1 MQQFSLDAYLILFS
15 IGYILNISSSGLVGG
30 VYNPPSK
37 NPHQNYMLPLPKDTR
52 LWNLPGKRKRRTDGP
67 RFPRTSSTGHAAP
80 WYRIPYRAIRHY
92 TPLYEG
98 FNRRSPHRGERK
110 SRAMRLRNGLGEG
123 LSKDTIL
130 VLRGPIGRRE
140 SVQSII
146 TGRGLPCVYRHK
158 LFVGRGVSPSAG
170 VCRPRS

>member
-67 RFPRTSSTGHAAP
+67 AFPEQARQDT
-80 WYRIPYRAIRHY
+80 RHHGTAY
-92 TPLYEG
+92 HT
-98 FNRRSPHRGERK
+98 
-110 SRAMRLRNGLGEG
+110 A
-123 LSKDTIL
+123 
-130 VLRGPIGRRE
+130 
-140 SVQSII
+140 Q
-146 TGRGLPCVYRHK
+146 
-158 LFVGRGVSPSAG
+158 
-170 VCRPRS
+170 